1 MKHESPIRILA
12 EDVAPA
18 DGARARARRKADPVL
33 DGLRAARKH
42 LPCSLLYDARGAALF
57 ERICTIDAY
66 YPTRTEIAL
75 LGAHVAE
82 VAADVGPGARVIEPG
97 SGEGVKTRML
107 LEALDRPA
115 AYVPIDVS
123 EEQLRSTA
131 ATLRAAFPGMEV
143 APLAGDYTTRL
154 TLPQVRAAYARTLVF
169 FPGSTIGNFEP
180 DDAREFLARFGDLA
194 GPGAKLLLGADGTS
208 DVDVLLRAYDD
219 EEGVTAEFNLN
230 LLAHVNRLYSATF
243 DLDAFAHRAVWN
255 AARSRIEMHLVS
267 RVRQSVRVGGDVGG
281 EWIHFAR
288 GESIVTEHCYK
299 HSAESIRELLAAA
312 GWRVRTVYP
321 GAPQPL
327 RLWACERG

>member
-1 MKHESPIRILA
+1 MKQESPVRILA
-12 EDVAPA
+12 DV
-18 DGARARARRKADPVL
+18 DRARPRRKADPVL
-33 DGLRAARKH
+33 DGLRAAHKR

-57 ERICTIDAY
+57 ERICTLDAY

-75 LGAHVAE
+75 LEANIAE
-82 VAADVGPGARVIEPG
+82 IAADVGPGARVIEPG
-97 SGEGVKTRML
+97 SGEGVKTRKL
-107 LEALDRPA
+107 LGALERPA

-123 EEQLRSTA
+123 AEQLRSTA
-131 ATLRAAFPGMEV
+131 AKLRAAFPGLEV
-143 APLAGDYTTRL
+143 APLAGDYTTKL
-154 TLPQVRAAYARTLVF
+154 TLPEVRASYARTLVF

-180 DDAREFLARFGDLA
+180 EDARDFLARFAEMA
-194 GPGAKLLLGADGTS
+194 GPGARLLLGADGTS

-230 LLAHVNRLYSATF
+230 LLAHVNQLYDAAF
-243 DLDAFAHRAVWN
+243 DHDAFAHRSVWN

-267 RVRQSVRVGGDVGG
+267 RVRQSVRVGGDLGG

-312 GWRVRTVYP
+312 GWRVRSVYT
-321 GAPQPL
+321 GAPQPM
-327 RLWACERG
+327 RLWACERE